1 LKAVLFN
8 CDLYRLILSLT
19 PFSTAI
25 INAAILLF
33 NIWDRLPI
41 GRLLRIRET
50 LHPLSLYITSQ
61 TIPLASTAVAQ
72 SAVARS
78 RRSRRWMSV

>member
-1 LKAVLFN
+1 LRSISFN
-8 CDLYRLILSLT
+8 SLIS
-19 PFSTAI
+19 FSTAI

-33 NIWDRLPI
+33 NIWDRRPI

-50 LHPLSLYITSQ
+50 LHPLSLYITSH
-61 TIPLASTAVAQ
+61 TIPSASTAVTQ

-78 RRSRRWMSV
+78 RRSRRWMPV